1 MRMTCRP
8 LGRLNDQALAA
19 LSARMVVPTRRIGF
33 LVVPT
38 VISISS
44 KCRYGAAYGV
54 AAITCQPLVAGGAL
68 HVSDIFDKIKT
79 DFVKDD

>member
-1 MRMTCRP
+1 
-8 LGRLNDQALAA
+8 LAA
-19 LSARMVVPTRRIGF
+19 LSAAMVVPRRRIGF
-33 LVVPT
+33 LFGPLLVDINKQIV
-38 VISISS
+38 S
-44 KCRYGAAYGV
+44 RYRYGV